1 MKQLNEQEVLHRAA
15 VYCSAAE
22 RCKQEVK
29 KKIEALG
36 LPPEASEKIIAYLQ
50 KERYLDENRYARSF
64 ASDKFR
70 FSKWG
75 RIKIGY
81 ELQKKGIALQIRT
94 EALHSI
100 DENDYER
107 MLLDLLKSKKRT
119 IRKGEEREL
128 WIKLFRFA
136 ASHGFE
142 SEVIKRNLKQLFNG
156 SDYDEVME

>member
-1 MKQLNEQEVLHRAA
+1 MKQLSEQEAIRHMA

-22 RCKQEVK
+22 RCKQEVR
-29 KKIEALG
+29 KKIDALG
-36 LPPEASEKIIAYLQ
+36 LLPEASEKILSYLE

-64 ASDKFR
+64 VNDKFR

-94 EALHSI
+94 DALQSI
-100 DENDYER
+100 DDNDYER
-107 MLLDLLKSKKRT
+107 MLFELLKTKKKT
-119 IRKGEEREL
+119 IHKGEGHEI

-136 ASHGFE
+136 AGHGFE
-142 SEVIKRNLKQLFNG
+142 SEMIKHSLKQIFDGNE
-156 SDYDEVME
+156 YDEGME